1 MAVKADTDL
10 RKLDEQDHDD
20 SDLVDKNI
28 LGAMIIDNIAEN
40 YPGITHFFNTLKLVS
55 LTETEAFFSV
65 ADVVTSE
72 WINNHYMDILEKVF
86 REESEEDLGIKK
98 IKVDARDISVPP
110 GISIKKEKPRQRGL
124 TRVKEGQLNGR
135 QTFNNFVKGASN
147 TLAGI
152 AAERVAERP
161 GQSYNPLFIYGRT
174 GLGKT
179 HLLNAVGNNVYDNFK
194 DYKIISL
201 TAEHFT
207 NRVVSAIRSG
217 KQRELRD
224 AFRFGCDVLLIDDIQ
239 FISGKEG
246 TQQEFFHTF
255 NNLYDSNKQ
264 IVLTCDK
271 PPHQLSGMQERLVG
285 RFEWGFSVEVLPPDL
300 EHRVAILQRKA
311 KSMGLVVEE
320 DVLFTVAEKAGGSI
334 RELEGFFNNVVG
346 QAAMLNAPLNK
357 KLVNDVAS
365 RLSSNT
371 SVDIVN
377 VELIQKEVAG
387 YYGTTVEDICSKKRT
402 RGVVRP
408 RQVGIYLS
416 RVFTDD
422 SLLEIGRKFGGRDHS
437 TVLHSVATIEDLL
450 AINPSQ
456 ENPIRVL
463 LSKIRRIA
471 GGKIDD

>member
-1 MAVKADTDL
+1 MADEADNL
-10 RKLDEQDHDD
+10 RNLSQQDHVD
-20 SDLVDKNI
+20 SDLVDKNV
-28 LGAMIIDNIAEN
+28 LAAMIVDNIAEN
-40 YPGITHFFNTLKLVS
+40 YPGITHFFDTLKLVS
-55 LTETEAFFSV
+55 LTESEAFFSV
-65 ADVVTSE
+65 TDVMTSE
-72 WINNHYMDILEKVF
+72 WINNHYMHILEKVF

-98 IKVDARDISVPP
+98 IHVDARDATVAT
-110 GISIKKEKPRQRGL
+110 GIHIKKEKPKKRGL

-135 QTFNNFVKGASN
+135 QTFDNFVKGASN

-179 HLLNAVGNNVYDNFK
+179 HLLNAIGNNVYDNNKEF
-194 DYKIISL
+194 KIISL

-255 NNLYDSNKQ
+255 NNLYDLNKQ

-271 PPHQLSGMQERLVG
+271 PPHQLSGMQERLIG

-300 EHRVAILQRKA
+300 EHRVAILQTKA
-311 KSMGLVVEE
+311 KTMGLVLEE
-320 DVLFTVAEKAGGSI
+320 DVLFSVAEKSGGSI

-377 VELIQKEVAG
+377 VELIQKEVAA
-387 YYGTTVEDICSKKRT
+387 YYGTTIADICSKKRT

-450 AINPSQ
+450 AKNPSQ
-456 ENPIRVL
+456 ENPIRIL
-463 LSKIRRIA
+463 LSKIRKIA